1 MRPADLLL
9 PLHGTDG
16 RTEEADERLR
26 RSKFYQISVPLR
38 SRERSGWSEARE
50 GLLSSA
56 SSQTSSRANRLCRAP
71 WSKPTRA
78 KRWLR
83 NCSSCQDC
91 WRERCETRTISV
103 ACKPGVRIRR
113 KAQLQMR
120 RNAYREKVR
129 LYFPNDE
136 CPNPKK
142 VVAYCCPLR
151 NRAAQKYEGRRN
163 SFG

>member
-16 RTEEADERLR
+16 GTQEAKERLR
-26 RSKFYQISVPLR
+26 RSKFHQISVPLR

-50 GLLSSA
+50 GLLSRA

-142 VVAYCCPLR
+142 VGAYCCPLR

>member
-16 RTEEADERLR
+16 GTQEAKERLR
-26 RSKFYQISVPLR
+26 RSKVYQISVPLR

-50 GLLSSA
+50 GLLSRA
-56 SSQTSSRANRLCRAP
+56 GAQTSSRANRLCRAP

-78 KRWLR
+78 KRRVR
-83 NCSSCQDC
+83 NCSSCQDS

-129 LYFPNDE
+129 LYFLNDE
-136 CPNPKK
+136 RPKK
-142 VVAYCCPLR
+142 VGAYCCPLR